1 MQSLPSFLQA
11 HNTPSDVA
19 AILNGLMTSCV
30 DISNKLQQGALA
42 GILGCAGEENIE
54 VRRRKS

>member
-11 HNTPSDVA
+11 HNTPSDIA

-42 GILGCAGEENIE
+42 GI
-54 VRRRKS
+54 